1 MVGMRALVADRGAP
15 GGLAIRNLPE
25 PVPGPD
31 DAVVD
36 VHAISINRGEVW
48 RLRAAADGWRPG
60 WDLAGV
66 VRVAAPSGP
75 PAGSRVVGVLAGGS
89 WAERVAVP
97 GPWLAELPTG
107 LPFAQAAAL
116 PVAGLTALRILRLGP
131 AILGRRVLVTG
142 AAGGV
147 GRLAVQLA
155 KLGGAE
161 VTAIV
166 SSQERAAGLRELGA
180 ADVVTDLDQLEGEF
194 DLILESAGGDSLAR
208 LATRVH
214 SEGTLVMFGNS
225 SLAPTTFD
233 VRDVYLGGAV
243 RLQAF
248 TVFHGFSANPPGPDL
263 GYLAGLVAAGRLD
276 PQVIEVLPWEEIAS
290 ALGRLAE
297 RKVPGKLVL
306 TLDRGVPSRTQP

>member
-1 MVGMRALVADRGAP
+1 MRALLADRAAP
-15 GGLAIRNLPE
+15 GGVAIRNLPE
-25 PVPGPD
+25 PEPGRG

-36 VHAISINRGEVW
+36 VHAISVNRGEVW

-66 VRVAAPSGP
+66 VRVAAPTGP
-75 PAGSRVVGVLAGGS
+75 PAGSRVVGVLGGGS

-97 GPWLAELPTG
+97 GSWLAELPPG
-107 LPFAQAAAL
+107 VSFAQAAAL

-131 AILGRRVLVTG
+131 AILGRRVLISG

-147 GRLAVQLA
+147 GRFAVQLG

-166 SSQERAAGLRELGA
+166 GSQERAAGLRELGA

-194 DLILESAGGDSLAR
+194 DLILESSGGQSLAR
-208 LATRVH
+208 LATMVDP
-214 SEGTLVMFGNS
+214 EGTLVMFGNS

-243 RLQAF
+243 RLQGF
-248 TVFHGFSANPPGPDL
+248 TLFHGFTASPPGPDL
-263 GYLAGLVAAGRLD
+263 GYLAGLVASGRLD
-276 PQVIEVLPWEEIAS
+276 PQVAEVLPWEEIAG
-290 ALGRLAE
+290 ALRRLAE
-297 RKVPGKLVL
+297 RGVPGKLVL

>member
-1 MVGMRALVADRGAP
+1 MRALIADRGAP
-15 GGLAIRNLPE
+15 GGVAIRTLPE
-25 PVPGPD
+25 PEPGPG

-36 VHAISINRGEVW
+36 VHAISVNRGEVW

-66 VRVAAPSGP
+66 VRTAAPSGP
-75 PAGSRVVGVLAGGS
+75 PAGSRVVGVLGGAS

-97 GPWLAELPTG
+97 GSWLAELPSG
-107 LPFAQAAAL
+107 LSFAQAAAL

-147 GRLAVQLA
+147 GRFAVQLGR
-155 KLGGAE
+155 LGGAE

-180 ADVVTDLDQLEGEF
+180 TDVVTDLDQLEGEF
-194 DLILESAGGDSLAR
+194 DLVLESSGGESLAR
-208 LATRVH
+208 LATMVH
-214 SEGTLVMFGNS
+214 PEGTLVMFGNS
-225 SLAPTTFD
+225 SLAASTFD

-243 RLQAF
+243 RLQGF
-248 TVFHGFSANPPGPDL
+248 TLFHGFTANPPGPDL

-276 PQVIEVLPWEEIAS
+276 PQVAGVLPWEEVAG
-290 ALGRLAE
+290 ALSRLAE
-297 RKVPGKLVL
+297 RSVPGKLVL
-306 TLDRGVPSRTQP
+306 TLDRGVPSRTKP